1 MLAEP
6 PEANEWSSTYPAVLR
21 CVAVRR
27 LAKMASAL
35 GKMQAQSM
43 LNLLIALHAG
53 FQCDHCHAEVCV
65 RSLDGY
71 EETLTSKMGQ

>member
-1 MLAEP
+1 
-6 PEANEWSSTYPAVLR
+6 
-21 CVAVRR
+21 
-27 LAKMASAL
+27 MASAL